1 MCRAN
6 TQLLA
11 ANLCVATFLSMADAF
26 STSRPIEPFRTQSKT
41 ATFPKQR
48 SRTTTILHLSNII
61 DAQIIPDDELEGNS
75 LDTDNLASQNLI
87 EYSQNQDP
95 EWKNMP
101 IAFCDTES
109 NTYVDCTLAFYVK
122 DPSGDED
129 EGAEYALGIPCEV
142 PIVIALE
149 FEDERDAAPSVEEG
163 EETPVVNLSKVVPIN
178 PDDNADES
186 FMTQEEKEEIFQIA
200 ARALMDEFGESIR
213 LKKTPRVLTLA
224 GDLDE
229 VIGDWKEVLLGSLG
243 SESENEKVSF
253 EAALEAFN
261 EDEDDDDFFDRIMKR
276 DLGPDYMKL
285 VEDDDDDE
293 MDEALLK
300 MFDPDGL
307 DGDLNEM
314 MEDIN
319 NIKTEESKIKGS
331 SYDQLV
337 QQLQPSAALKLLN
350 FLGPGGKEYTILRP
364 LRPILLVGKEDPDD
378 YTRRMLLTEEEKLT
392 ILPRLESACREGLE
406 KAGYFLGGTEDEKK

>member
-1 MCRAN
+1 
-6 TQLLA
+6 
-11 ANLCVATFLSMADAF
+11 
-26 STSRPIEPFRTQSKT
+26 
-41 ATFPKQR
+41 
-48 SRTTTILHLSNII
+48 
-61 DAQIIPDDELEGNS
+61 
-75 LDTDNLASQNLI
+75 
-87 EYSQNQDP
+87 
-95 EWKNMP
+95 
-101 IAFCDTES
+101 
-109 NTYVDCTLAFYVK
+109 
-122 DPSGDED
+122 
-129 EGAEYALGIPCEV
+129 
-142 PIVIALE
+142 
-149 FEDERDAAPSVEEG
+149 
-163 EETPVVNLSKVVPIN
+163 
-178 PDDNADES
+178 
-186 FMTQEEKEEIFQIA
+186 
-200 ARALMDEFGESIR
+200 
-213 LKKTPRVLTLA
+213 
-224 GDLDE
+224 
-229 VIGDWKEVLLGSLG
+229 
-243 SESENEKVSF
+243 
-253 EAALEAFN
+253 
-261 EDEDDDDFFDRIMKR
+261 MKR